1 MHRSYSAIFVEI
13 GEAAV
18 KTLVLAVAIALFP
31 SFLAHGQT
39 PYFQGKTIR
48 IVTGYPAGDVN
59 DLYPRLITQH
69 MTKYIPGNPNFVI
82 QNMPGA
88 SSMIAANYV
97 FSVAKPDALTLGWI
111 APTLYFDQLVGRK
124 EVQYD
129 WSKYGFIG
137 SPVQSEHQLY
147 MRTDSPY
154 KTIEDVRRAAEPPKC
169 GSGGATGTGFY
180 FPRLLEETIGA
191 KFTIVLG
198 YQGGGPIDLAVE
210 KGEIHC
216 RAMTIESFFAR
227 EPFHTWRK
235 NKFVRSIVQSGR
247 KRDARLPETPT
258 IYELM
263 DQHKT
268 TDQSRRVATVILAGG
283 IFGRPMVAPP
293 GVAHDRLKILRSAF
307 LTALKDPALK
317 VEAEKRN
324 YDLQPVGGEELDRL
338 AKEVIAQP
346 SAVIARMKK
355 VLGN

>member
-1 MHRSYSAIFVEI
+1 MKALL
-13 GEAAV
+13 AA
-18 KTLVLAVAIALFP
+18 LCVLALGAPA
-31 SFLAHGQT
+31 ARAQT

-59 DLYPRLITQH
+59 DLWPRLIAQY
-69 MTKYIPGNPNFVI
+69 MTKYIPGNPSFVI

-97 FSVAKPDALTLGWI
+97 YSVAKPDALTLGWI

-129 WSKYGFIG
+129 WAKYSFIG
-137 SPVQSEHQLY
+137 SPSESEHQLY

-154 KTIEDVRRAAEPPKC
+154 KTIEDVRKASEPPKC

-191 KFTIVLG
+191 RFNIVLG

-235 NKFVRSIVQSGR
+235 NNFVKSLVQSGR
-247 KRDARLPETPT
+247 KRDRRLPDTPT

-263 DQHKT
+263 DQYKT
-268 TDQSRRVATVILAGG
+268 PEQARRVANVILAGG
-283 IFGRPMVAPP
+283 VFGRPMVGPAGIAP
-293 GVAHDRLKILRSAF
+293 DRLKILRSAF
-307 LTALKDPALK
+307 ASALNDPELK

-324 YDLQPVGGEELDRL
+324 YEVDPVAGAAMEKLAREVMSQPPAVL
-338 AKEVIAQP
+338 AG
-346 SAVIARMKK
+346 MKK

>member
-1 MHRSYSAIFVEI
+1 MTTFLI
-13 GEAAV
+13 AAS
-18 KTLVLAVAIALFP
+18 LFF
-31 SFLAHGQT
+31 FLGLQVQAQT
-39 PYFQGKTIR
+39 PYYQGKTIR
-48 IVTGYPAGDVN
+48 IVTGYAAGDVN
-59 DLYPRLITQH
+59 DLWPRLVTQH
-69 MTKYIPGNPNFVI
+69 MGKYIPGNPIFVV

-97 FSVAKPDALTLGWI
+97 ASVAKPDGLTLGWI

-129 WSKYGFIG
+129 WAKYSFIG
-137 SPVQSEHQLY
+137 SPAPSEHQLY

-154 KTIEDVRRAAEPPKC
+154 KTIEDVRRASEPPKC

-180 FPRLLEETIGA
+180 FPKLLEETIGA

-216 RAMTIESFFAR
+216 RALTIESFFAR

-235 NKFVRSIVQSGR
+235 NNFVKSLAQSGR
-247 KRDARLPETPT
+247 KRDPRLPDTPT

-268 TDQSRRVATVILAGG
+268 SEPSRKVATVILAGG
-283 IFGRPMVAPP
+283 VFGRPMVGHAGTPP
-293 GVAHDRLKILRSAF
+293 DRVKILRSAF
-307 LTALKDPALK
+307 ASALKDPELK
-317 VEAEKRN
+317 AEAEKRN
-324 YDLQPVGGEELDRL
+324 YELEPVGGEEMQRL
-338 AKEVIAQP
+338 AKEVMSQP
-346 SAVIARMKK
+346 PEIIGRMKK

>member
-1 MHRSYSAIFVEI
+1 M
-13 GEAAV
+13 
-18 KTLVLAVAIALFP
+18 KTLLLAVSIFLLQ
-31 SFLAHGQT
+31 SFIVQAQA

-48 IVTGYPAGDVN
+48 IVTGYAAGDVN
-59 DLYPRLITQH
+59 DLWPRLVAQY

-129 WSKYGFIG
+129 WAKYSFIG
-137 SPVQSEHQLY
+137 SPSESEHQLY

-154 KTIEDVRRAAEPPKC
+154 KTIEDVRRAAEAPKC

-180 FPRLLEETIGA
+180 FPKLLEETVGA
-191 KFTIVLG
+191 KFNIVLG

-235 NKFVRSIVQSGR
+235 INFVKSIAQSGR
-247 KRDARLPETPT
+247 KRDARLPDTPT

-263 DQHKT
+263 DQYKT
-268 TDQSRRVATVILAGG
+268 SEQSRRVAAVILAGG
-283 IFGRPMVAPP
+283 VFGRPMVGPAGIAP
-293 GVAHDRLKILRSAF
+293 DRLKVLRSAF
-307 LTALKDPALK
+307 ASALKDPELK

-324 YDLQPVGGEELDRL
+324 YELEPVAGEEMEKL
-338 AKEVIAQP
+338 AKEVMSQP
-346 SAVIARMKK
+346 AAVVERMKK

>member
-1 MHRSYSAIFVEI
+1 MQRFF
-13 GEAAV
+13 
-18 KTLVLAVAIALFP
+18 LAV
-31 SFLAHGQT
+31 FLLCYSTRSEAQT

-48 IVTGYPAGDVN
+48 IVSGYPAGDVN
-59 DLYPRLITQH
+59 DLWPRLIAQH
-69 MTKYIPGNPNFVI
+69 MTKYIPGNPTFII
-82 QNMPGA
+82 QNMTGA

-129 WSKYGFIG
+129 WSKYSFIG
-137 SPVQSEHQLY
+137 SPSESEHHLY
-147 MRTDSPY
+147 MRADSPY
-154 KTIEDVRRAAEPPKC
+154 KTIEDIRKASEPPKC

-180 FPRLLEETIGA
+180 FPKLLEETVGA
-191 KFTIVLG
+191 KFNIVLG

-235 NKFVRSIVQSGR
+235 NNFVTSVAQSAR
-247 KRDARLPETPT
+247 KRDTRLPDTPT

-263 DQHKT
+263 DQYKT
-268 TDQSRRVATVILAGG
+268 PEQSRRVATVILAGG
-283 IFGRPMVAPP
+283 VFGRPMVGPAGIAP
-293 GVAHDRLKILRSAF
+293 DRLKILRSAF
-307 LTALKDPALK
+307 ASALRDPELK
-317 VEAEKRN
+317 VEAEKRK
-324 YDLQPVGGEELDRL
+324 YELDPVAGEEMEKL
-338 AKEVIAQP
+338 AKEVMSQP
-346 SAVIARMKK
+346 PAVIERMKK

>member
-1 MHRSYSAIFVEI
+1 MKKPI
-13 GEAAV
+13 
-18 KTLVLAVAIALFP
+18 LVLL
-31 SFLAHGQT
+31 SFLLNIVSAYAQA

-59 DLYPRLITQH
+59 DLWPRLVTQY
-69 MTKYIPGNPNFVI
+69 MTKYIPGNPTFII

-97 FSVAKPDALTLGWI
+97 FTVAKPDGLTLGWI

-129 WSKYGFIG
+129 WAKYSFIG
-137 SPVQSEHQLY
+137 SPSESEHHLY

-154 KTIEDVRRAAEPPKC
+154 KTIEDVRKASEPPKC

-180 FPRLLEETIGA
+180 FPKLLEETVGA
-191 KFTIVLG
+191 KFNIVLG

-235 NKFVRSIVQSGR
+235 TNFVRSIAQSAR
-247 KRDARLPETPT
+247 KRDARLPDTPT

-263 DQHKT
+263 DQYKT
-268 TDQSRRVATVILAGG
+268 ADQSRRVATVILAGG
-283 IFGRPMVAPP
+283 VFGRPMVGPAGIP
-293 GVAHDRLKILRSAF
+293 ADRLKILRSAF
-307 LTALKDPALK
+307 ASALKDPELK
-317 VEAEKRN
+317 VEAEKRS
-324 YDLQPVGGEELDRL
+324 YELDPVAGEEMEKL
-338 AKEVIAQP
+338 AKEVMAQP
-346 SAVIARMKK
+346 PAVVERMKK
-355 VLGN
+355 ILGN

>member
-1 MHRSYSAIFVEI
+1 MKKFLLILGWLLSSIV
-13 GEAAV
+13 AAN
-18 KTLVLAVAIALFP
+18 AQA
-31 SFLAHGQT
+31 

-59 DLYPRLITQH
+59 DLWPRLIAQH
-69 MTKYIPGNPNFVI
+69 MTKYISGNPTFII

-97 FSVAKPDALTLGWI
+97 FGVAKPDALTLGWI

-129 WSKYGFIG
+129 WAKYSFIG
-137 SPVQSEHQLY
+137 SPSESEHHLY

-154 KTIEDVRRAAEPPKC
+154 KTIEDIRKASEPPKC
-169 GSGGATGTGFY
+169 GSGGATGTGYY
-180 FPRLLEETIGA
+180 FPKLLEETVGA

-235 NKFVRSIVQSGR
+235 NNFVKSIAQSAR
-247 KRDARLPETPT
+247 KRDARLPDTPR

-263 DQHKT
+263 DQYKAQ
-268 TDQSRRVATVILAGG
+268 DQSRRVATVILAGG
-283 IFGRPMVAPP
+283 VFGRPMVGPAGIAP
-293 GVAHDRLKILRSAF
+293 DRLKILRGAF
-307 LTALKDPALK
+307 ASALKDPELK
-317 VEAEKRN
+317 AEAEKRS
-324 YDLQPVGGEELDRL
+324 YEVDPVAGEEMEKL
-338 AKEVIAQP
+338 AKEVMAQP
-346 SAVIARMKK
+346 PSVLDRMKK
-355 VLGN
+355 ILGN